1 MTARPRLLVVE
12 HEADDPPAWFGV
24 WLEDAGCDL
33 HVCQPWAGDA
43 LPSSLAGYAGLL
55 VMGGWMS
62 AHHDAE
68 VAWLAG
74 VKALVV
80 QAARDRVP
88 TLGICLG
95 HQVAAVA
102 LGGAVVTNPGGQQ
115 IGLLDVGWGE
125 AAAADPLF
133 AAVATPRRGIHWN
146 SDIVTELPAGAA
158 CVAVTKTGEIQAA
171 RFAETVWGVQWHP
184 EIDEPL
190 LRRWVEEEPDQ
201 PRRAGVDAEQVLAE
215 VDAARAEL
223 DDAWRP
229 LAARF
234 AAITTAGHP
243 DAAAMVR

>member
-1 MTARPRLLVVE
+1 MTTRPRILVVE

-33 HVCQPWAGDA
+33 HVCQPWAGDT
-43 LPSSLAGYAGLL
+43 LPTSLQGYAGLL

-74 VKALVV
+74 VKQLVV
-80 QAARDRVP
+80 EAARDRVP

-102 LGGAVVTNPGGQQ
+102 LGGRVVTNPAGQQ
-115 IGLLDVGWGE
+115 IGLLEVGWSS
-125 AAAADPLF
+125 AAGADPLF
-133 AAVATPRRGIHWN
+133 AVVATPRRGIHWN
-146 SDIVTELPAGAA
+146 SDIVTELPPGAVCTA
-158 CVAVTKTGEIQAA
+158 TAATGEIQAA

-201 PRRAGVDAEQVLAE
+201 PRRAGVDADQVLAE
-215 VDAARAEL
+215 VDAARGEL
-223 DDAWRP
+223 DGAWRP
-229 LAARF
+229 LATRF
-234 AAITTAGHP
+234 AAITAAGHP
-243 DAAAMVR
+243 AAAAMVR